1 MGAGGTQTQ
10 TQPQALEALGMT
22 VNGKPV
28 KNDAELQA
36 ALNAIP
42 AGTAVKI
49 VYKVGGQDR
58 TIEGVSK

>member
-1 MGAGGTQTQ
+1 
-10 TQPQALEALGMT
+10 MT

-28 KNDAELQA
+28 KTDAELQA

-49 VYKVGGQDR
+49 VYKVGDKDR

>member
-1 MGAGGTQTQ
+1 
-10 TQPQALEALGMT
+10 MT

-42 AGTAVKI
+42 AGAAVKI
-49 VYKVGGQDR
+49 LYKVGGQDR

>member
-1 MGAGGTQTQ
+1 
-10 TQPQALEALGMT
+10 MT